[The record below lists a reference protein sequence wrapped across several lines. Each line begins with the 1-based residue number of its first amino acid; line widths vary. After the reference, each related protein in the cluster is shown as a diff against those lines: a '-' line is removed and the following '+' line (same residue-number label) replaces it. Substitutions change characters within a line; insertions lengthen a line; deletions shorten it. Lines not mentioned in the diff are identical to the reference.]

1 MFKVVTEGY
10 FDQTEINETF
20 QTAKEL
26 KNKYQNIH
34 RNDFKVM
41 RNGGTVIWKQLTET
55 IYFTEEPNNV

>member
-10 FDQTEINETF
+10 FDQTEVSETF

-26 KNKYQNIH
+26 KSKYQYIH
-34 RNDFKVM
+34 RKDFKIM
-41 RNGGTVIWKQLTET
+41 RKGGTVIWKQLTET